1 MRQSRAGP
9 ALHVSIMNLM
19 HAQLPPAGSS
29 RKKGEEEGEEKE
41 EVPKKDNND
50 EQTEQ
55 KSSRYGAD
63 NSVSK
68 VGNGRV
74 VL

>member
-29 RKKGEEEGEEKE
+29 RKKGEEEEEEEE
-41 EVPKKDNND
+41 EVPKKDNNG
-50 EQTEQ
+50 EQAEY
-55 KSSRYGAD
+55 R
-63 NSVSK
+63 
-68 VGNGRV
+68 
-74 VL
+74 